1 MTTAPNTSS
10 ASFSVPTLSKLE
22 QEESAD
28 AVNTFKAVN
37 KVYTVIMVDAVSM
50 IYTVIMVD
58 AVNMIYT
65 VIMVDAVHKVY
76 TVIMFDAVNMIYT
89 VIMFDAV
96 NIIYTV
102 IIVNSSLQLH
112 HNTYLTYESSTC
124 L

>member
-1 MTTAPNTSS
+1 M
-10 ASFSVPTLSKLE
+10 SKLE

-37 KVYTVIMVDAVSM
+37 KV
-50 IYTVIMVD
+50 
-58 AVNMIYT
+58 YT

-96 NIIYTV
+96 NMIYTV